1 MSDILDLESIRR
13 VLLDHVEFA
22 FFTDHYIYAGHAVS
36 GHGKRR
42 RISAPNK
49 PMLAL
54 HQRFVKDIREVGFY
68 SPSATGCK
76 EGSSPYKNVM
86 RHSVSI
92 GKKKKKIFP
101 RYFYLLDLKSAYENI
116 QIDLLVEA
124 LEHFFPQLK
133 GQNVKKFL
141 LDYCIH
147 PEFEGLYAGSPSS
160 PDLFNLYCEYVLD
173 RDMRELCERYGLTY
187 TRYLDDLTF
196 SSSRPIGIRK
206 RKQICQL
213 IRQARFDISPKKAM
227 LRDLDKGPISV
238 NGIGIRKD
246 GSTFLP
252 RKNAEEISSLLHRA
266 NLQLQ
271 HALET
276 YSYLQFRS
284 MKEFFKEGD
293 PELGGVASLVNGK
306 MGLFYSTCGRG
317 TKPASTLERKIRER
331 HELFLRLIKELKDE
345 MKTSSRQ
352 SVLYVYFSSES

>member
-1 MSDILDLESIRR
+1 MNNILNLKSIEG
-13 VLLDHVEFA
+13 VLVDYEEFPLFVDHW
-22 FFTDHYIYAGHAVS
+22 IYAGHAVS

-54 HQRFVKDIREVGFY
+54 HKRLVEDIREVGFY

-124 LEHFFPQLK
+124 MEHFFPVLK

-141 LDYCIH
+141 LGYCIH
-147 PEFEGLYAGSPSS
+147 PEFKGLYAGSPSS

-173 RDMRELCERYGLTY
+173 RDLRELCEKHGLIY

-196 SSSRPIGIRK
+196 SSSRPIGIKK

-213 IRQARFDISPKKAM
+213 IRRAQFDISPKKAL
-227 LRDLDKGPISV
+227 LRDLDKGPICI

-271 HALET
+271 HVLET
-276 YSYLQFRS
+276 YSYLPFHS
-284 MKEFFKEGD
+284 MKEFLEVRD
-293 PELGGVASLVNGK
+293 PTLGGVVSLVNGK
-306 MGLFYSTCGRG
+306 MGLFYSTCGRVG
-317 TKPASTLERKIRER
+317 KSPSALERKIRQR
-331 HELFLRLIKELKDE
+331 HEVFLRLIHKLKGEIKVMKEISQK
-345 MKTSSRQ
+345 Q
-352 SVLYVYFSSES
+352 SMLRD